1 MTEFKI
7 FSRSNLKNLSKPW
20 EKFLAQSN
28 QREDLVGG
36 TVKDGHYEWRDLE
49 FILMSH

>member
-36 TVKDGHYEWRDLE
+36 TVKDGHYEWRDRE